1 MSSAGTHRI
10 RRLLVPAALLV
21 VVVFL
26 LFDVSFDPVLRL
38 PAEVEKP
45 DPAREAL
52 FAACLEARDREIHR
66 RAFATIDNPDVQ
78 REYITAHRETAREDC
93 RREFPVRTTTV
104 REPFRFNLIDLEPRF
119 GRLSYEDR
127 SE

>member
-1 MSSAGTHRI
+1 MNSAGTVRT
-10 RRLLVPAALLV
+10 RRLLFLAALLAV
-21 VVVFL
+21 VVV
-26 LFDVSFDPVLRL
+26 LFWEVSFNPVLRL

-52 FAACLEARDREIHR
+52 FTACLEARDREIHR

-93 RREFPVRTTTV
+93 RRKFPVRMTTV
-104 REPFRFNLIDLEPRF
+104 REPLRFNLIDLEPRF
-119 GRLSYEDR
+119 GGLSYEDR